1 MTERRRF
8 LRHTGR
14 CRKWNGLWK
23 ITNWRIIIDFKD
35 SPRVLLKSEPKY
47 GARIRLVV
55 ERSSH
60 VTFSFV
66 TLDYRLHGGR
76 ISWVILWIINLKLRD
91 SARRNFFDWLALC
104 ENERKKTPA
113 MLMRKHDARARLNII
128 QISADHADD
137 ELLIT
142 PLNGSRAPAEK
153 SSSFTFVQSIFGQMS
168 TQSANQSAKPLSHQ
182 SGGFGAKKSFHRFL
196 IKIFSTSRK
205 KPHFN

>member
-8 LRHTGR
+8 LRHIGR

-60 VTFSFV
+60 VTFSFI

-113 MLMRKHDARARLNII
+113 MLMRKHDARARLPYNSNLGWSCGRWII
-128 QISADHADD
+128 NYALKRIACAGRKELIIHFRTEHIWPNEHAVGESIS
-137 ELLIT
+137 
-142 PLNGSRAPAEK
+142 
-153 SSSFTFVQSIFGQMS
+153 
-168 TQSANQSAKPLSHQ
+168 
-182 SGGFGAKKSFHRFL
+182 
-196 IKIFSTSRK
+196 
-205 KPHFN
+205 